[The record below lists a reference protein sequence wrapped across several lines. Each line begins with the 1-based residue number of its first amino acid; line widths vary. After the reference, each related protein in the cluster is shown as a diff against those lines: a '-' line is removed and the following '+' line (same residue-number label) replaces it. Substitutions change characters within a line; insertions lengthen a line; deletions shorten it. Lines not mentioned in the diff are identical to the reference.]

1 MSSIVALHGFL
12 GRPSDWDFL
21 PYDNVMAVDLFK
33 ENSLHDF
40 SNQTIEGGI
49 LLGYSLGARLALH
62 ALIDSPQKW
71 RAGIIVS
78 GHPGLET
85 DLQRQERLLADEVW
99 AKRFETESW
108 KELMDSWNSQP
119 VLATSTTSPVRNESD
134 FSRKQL
140 AKALRKWSL
149 GRQENLREQ
158 VEALDIPILWIAGE
172 NDSKFAAIARSMSLK
187 HPKSTVWIAKET
199 GHRVPWEKSIEFIE
213 QLDTFL
219 NKIKETSLC

>member
-1 MSSIVALHGFL
+1 MSSIIALHGFL

-21 PYDNVMAVDLFK
+21 PYDNVVSVDLFK
-33 ENSLHDF
+33 ENSLQCF
-40 SNQTIEGGI
+40 SDQTIEGGI
-49 LLGYSLGARLALH
+49 LLGYSLGARLALR

-71 RAGIIVS
+71 SAAVIVS

-85 DLQRQERLLADEVW
+85 ELQRQERVLADEVW
-99 AKRFETESW
+99 ARRFETESW
-108 KELMDSWNSQP
+108 EELMDSWSGQP
-119 VLATSTTSPVRNESD
+119 VLATSTVCPVRCESD

-140 AKALRKWSL
+140 AEVLRTWSL
-149 GRQENLREQ
+149 GRQENLKGQ